1 MIEARSLTKKFGDK
15 VVVDDLSFTV
25 RPGVVTG
32 FLGPNGAGKSTTMRM
47 ILGLDRP
54 TSGSALVNGHPYDR
68 SRLPL
73 NEIGALLDAKNVHG
87 GPTARAHLLA
97 LAQSNGIPRKRVDA
111 VLEMV
116 GLTPVAKKRIR
127 GFSLGMAQRLGLAA
141 TMLGDPQILMLDE
154 PINGL
159 DPEGV
164 LWVRNSMKALAAE
177 GRTVFVS
184 SHLMSEMSLTAEHL
198 IIVGRGRLLADMSTT
213 EFIEQSSHN
222 YVHVRSPQATELA
235 ELLTSRGLKVEPV
248 DAYLQVTGADTAAI
262 ADLAYDNHI
271 RMHEIF
277 LQRSSLEEA
286 YMEMT
291 HDSVEYHAEAATPA
305 ATEGER

>member
-1 MIEARSLTKKFGDK
+1 
-15 VVVDDLSFTV
+15 
-25 RPGVVTG
+25 
-32 FLGPNGAGKSTTMRM
+32 
-47 ILGLDRP
+47 
-54 TSGSALVNGHPYDR
+54 
-68 SRLPL
+68 
-73 NEIGALLDAKNVHG
+73 
-87 GPTARAHLLA
+87 
-97 LAQSNGIPRKRVDA
+97 
-111 VLEMV
+111 MV